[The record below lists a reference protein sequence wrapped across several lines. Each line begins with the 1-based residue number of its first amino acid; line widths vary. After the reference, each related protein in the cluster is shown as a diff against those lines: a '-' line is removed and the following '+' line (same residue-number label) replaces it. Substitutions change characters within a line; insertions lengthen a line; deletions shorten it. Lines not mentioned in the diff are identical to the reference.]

1 MQEFL
6 LVYKHERSFKAKR
19 HTAVE
24 ASRKKLKSVHK
35 GEIQSNADVI
45 VCLL

>member
-1 MQEFL
+1 MQQFL

-24 ASRKKLKSVHK
+24 ASKKKLKCTK